1 MQQRLIELNFSGSR
15 QLMGHK
21 IVRKAMAKL
30 WDYIK
35 QLFQEAEQSS
45 PSKPVVHKM
54 IERTEEEKQ
63 DYLQW
68 REGLVRRRLVD
79 WLRDQYA
86 IFQVLPDDIDEA
98 LDFLNTPSSKGF
110 VIHFYKT
117 NYSKREVF
125 HLFDYLK
132 EKVLDL
138 NYRTQISDSRT
149 YNKPNWVE
157 TTERHY
163 LKPRPNFEAGKKLKQ
178 AFGNVMIEVELR
190 DEKVRNLRFRATV
203 YKDHQFED
211 AEDFKDLM
219 RELLI

>member
-1 MQQRLIELNFSGSR
+1 MRR
-15 QLMGHK
+15 KLMLDE
-21 IVRKAMAKL
+21 IVRNAMAKL

-45 PSKPVVHKM
+45 ASQPVVHEM
-54 IERTEEEKQ
+54 IKRSPAERE

-68 REGLVRRRLVD
+68 REGLIRRRLID

-110 VIHFYKT
+110 VVHFYKT
-117 NYSKREVF
+117 NYSRREVIHF
-125 HLFDYLK
+125 FDYLK
-132 EKVLDL
+132 EQVLAL

-149 YNKPNWVE
+149 YNKPDWVE

-163 LKPRPNFEAGKKLKQ
+163 LKPRPNFEAGKKSKQ
-178 AFGNVMIEVELR
+178 AFGNVMIEVEIR
-190 DEKVRNLRFRATV
+190 DDKVRNLRFRATV
-203 YKDHQFED
+203 YKDHQFEE

-219 RELLI
+219 QALLH

>member
-1 MQQRLIELNFSGSR
+1 
-15 QLMGHK
+15 MGHK

-110 VIHFYKT
+110 VIHFHKT